1 MVFKASDVTITNK
14 SVELRAQKVGNSI
27 LPSPLWQ
34 IIAPKTRATGLASDM
49 MMLEG
54 NVKYSI
60 TCVEQIYTCRH
71 FPSID
76 NFLQK

>member
-1 MVFKASDVTITNK
+1 MCITIK
-14 SVELRAQKVGNSI
+14 SEWISTVCDKKGSCM

-49 MMLEG
+49 VMLEG

-60 TCVEQIYTCRH
+60 TCVEQKYTCRD

-76 NFLQK
+76 NFIQK